1 MECLL
6 FLWWNFALYLAC
18 YLHDTL
24 HCNIY
29 MDGTMCMDGT
39 SLCMNN
45 VYGWNW
51 CDMWYETYV
60 LDMCWICDM
69 KLIYFL
75 CKLWDLI
82 KNRKNRQYAG
92 SLPSATDGK
101 ELFAVCRG
109 RQRACTASFLF
120 CFSYIQQLSQEIYHI
135 KYITGASTYISNIIN
150 IQHIYIHPSIHSR
163 LHIVPSIH
171 TYYNM
176 QSFIIAI

>member
-60 LDMCWICDM
+60 LDMCWICAGYETYICD
-69 KLIYFL
+69 IC

-101 ELFAVCRG
+101 EPLPSAADGKEATWQPTVLPGSWPIWSVCL
-109 RQRACTASFLF
+109 QWQTAKTL
-120 CFSYIQQLSQEIYHI
+120 
-135 KYITGASTYISNIIN
+135 
-150 IQHIYIHPSIHSR
+150 PSVADGKEPALCHQWQTAKN
-163 LHIVPSIH
+163 LPSSDVYM
-171 TYYNM
+171 T
-176 QSFIIAI
+176 S

>member
-60 LDMCWICDM
+60 LDMCWIWNLYMWYVLQIVGFNKKQKKQTICR
-69 KLIYFL
+69 LFAV
-75 CKLWDLI
+75 CH
-82 KNRKNRQYAG
+82 RRQRA
-92 SLPSATDGK
+92 
-101 ELFAVCRG
+101 FAVCRG
-109 RQRACTASFLF
+109 RQRSHVAANCASWELTHLVSLPTVADGKDFAISGRRQRTCTL
-120 CFSYIQQLSQEIYHI
+120 
-135 KYITGASTYISNIIN
+135 
-150 IQHIYIHPSIHSR
+150 PS
-163 LHIVPSIH
+163 VADGKEP
-171 TYYNM
+171 
-176 QSFIIAI
+176 AI

>member
-18 YLHDTL
+18 YDGTCYLDETL

-60 LDMCWICDM
+60 LDMCWICAGYETYICDM
-69 KLIYFL
+69 C

-92 SLPSATDGK
+92 SLPSAADGK
-101 ELFAVCRG
+101 EATWQPTVLPGSWPIWSVCL
-109 RQRACTASFLF
+109 QWQTAKTL
-120 CFSYIQQLSQEIYHI
+120 
-135 KYITGASTYISNIIN
+135 
-150 IQHIYIHPSIHSR
+150 PSVADGKEPALCHQWQTAKNLPCSD
-163 LHIVPSIH
+163 V
-171 TYYNM
+171 
-176 QSFIIAI
+176 